1 MILTRISRGMAR
13 TAVLARHNLAT
24 YQARP
29 KLSTSERTRRLI
41 MFVLAA
47 RVMTLPIPVAAA
59 SSVSFDATGD
69 STDPLSMYPLVRA
82 GVTKT
87 NLNLVYRN
95 QSLNL
100 QLPVA
105 VEQQTLTAV
114 IVGDSVS
121 QVAAENERI
130 AAAQKAEAEAKA
142 LAAKQAEERAAV
154 VTVAKKVNTNKAGVS
169 TTDYDAF
176 FQKYFGND
184 WVIAKAICSAES
196 GLNPTAVSPTND
208 HGLCQI
214 NWPSHSKKFN
224 YDLSA
229 TYDPETNIRIAAQIY
244 YSSGPYAWTV
254 YRTGAYLRFMPAN

>member
-59 SSVSFDATGD
+59 SSVSF
-69 STDPLSMYPLVRA
+69 
-82 GVTKT
+82 
-87 NLNLVYRN
+87 YRN